1 IVGADLEPTE
11 RFATQLGQADPGT
24 RDMVLDSSLPGR
36 RLLVTPAFPLA
47 PEPPPFWLAV
57 QVPLGL
63 DSRASHVF
71 TAMRIAAMAL
81 STSLAFSS
89 LAHERDNRQI
99 EALLEQILKGP
110 DELAVADVEKATVV
124 GWQLF
129 GWHTAV
135 EVSAARSFAELPI
148 ASLAQSLSSAL

>member
-1 IVGADLEPTE
+1 
-11 RFATQLGQADPGT
+11 
-24 RDMVLDSSLPGR
+24 
-36 RLLVTPAFPLA
+36 
-47 PEPPPFWLAV
+47 
-57 QVPLGL
+57 VPLGL

-135 EVSAARSFAELPI
+135 EVSAARSFADLPI
-148 ASLAQSLSSAL
+148 ASLAQSLSSALQTHGIEARPVRRDQTFVLWVTRAAMPKAEDDAELARSVRLAL